1 MSRPAYLALAG
12 VVIAVI
18 AIALNFL
25 VDGEKPVDEVPVV
38 ANQPGSAPPPPA
50 TAGTEPKG
58 ASSPELTVSGSATLN
73 GPADAGAPVR
83 PSFDVVRVN
92 PQGDVV
98 IAGRAAP
105 NAEVTIRQGDTV
117 LGTVRADERGEWV
130 FVPKTPLAPGSR
142 ELSLSARGADGTVI
156 AAERNVVVVVPE
168 KGKDIAGREI
178 SEPEQAGQSGPL
190 AVLVPR
196 NGDGASIVLQK
207 PGEQSAANAPSAA
220 DQKASPLALDSV
232 DYDQQGRL
240 VVSGRGAGDRA
251 VNVYLDNKFIGTAPI
266 GEGGR
271 WRVAPAADVPPGL
284 YALRIDQIDL
294 EGKVDAR
301 IETRFARAG
310 LLDQAPGDGVVLVE
324 PGNSLWRIARNIY
337 GRGVRYTV
345 IYEANRG
352 QIRDP
357 NLIFPGQVFLVP
369 PVN

>member
-18 AIALNFL
+18 AIALNFR
-25 VDGEKPVDEVPVV
+25 VDGEKPAGDAPVV
-38 ANQPGSAPPPPA
+38 AGPSGSTPPPSAPARTGSMEAPSPEAAASGSSPA
-50 TAGTEPKG
+50 DRPAGT
-58 ASSPELTVSGSATLN
+58 V
-73 GPADAGAPVR
+73 APVR
-83 PSFDVVRVN
+83 PSFDVVRIN

-142 ELSLSARGADGTVI
+142 ELSLSARSADGTVI
-156 AAERNVVVVVPE
+156 ASERNVVVVVPE
-168 KGKDIAGREI
+168 KGKDIAGRTLT
-178 SEPEQAGQSGPL
+178 EPEQAGRAGPL

-207 PGEQSAANAPSAA
+207 PGEGSAA
-220 DQKASPLALDSV
+220 DASPGGGQKDSSLALDSV

-240 VVSGRGAGDRA
+240 VVSGRGAGDRS

-271 WRVAPAADVPPGL
+271 WRVAPTADVPPGL

-310 LLDQAPGDGVVLVE
+310 LMDQAPGDGVVLVE

-337 GRGVRYTV
+337 GKGVRYTV

>member
-1 MSRPAYLALAG
+1 MKVSRPAYIALAG
-12 VVIAVI
+12 IVIAVI
-18 AIALNFL
+18 AIALNFF
-25 VDGEKPVDEVPVV
+25 VDDEKPVDGKPVI
-38 ANQPGSAPPPPA
+38 A
-50 TAGTEPKG
+50 TQ
-58 ASSPELTVSGSATLN
+58 SGSTSLPTAPTASKSN
-73 GPADAGAPVR
+73 GVSAVSPGESTADRPADAAAPVL

-92 PQGDVV
+92 PRGDVV

-105 NAEVTIRQGDTV
+105 NAEVTIRQGNTV
-117 LGTVRADERGEWV
+117 LGTVRADDRGEWV

-142 ELSLSARGADGTVI
+142 ELSLSAKGADGRVI
-156 AAERNVVVVVPE
+156 ASERNVVVVVPE
-168 KGKDIAGREI
+168 GGKDIAGRVL
-178 SEPEQAGQSGPL
+178 SGPGQSGQGGPL

-196 NGDGASIVLQK
+196 NGDGASTVLQK
-207 PGEQSAANAPSAA
+207 PGGGSATNAPQGM
-220 DQKASPLALDSV
+220 DKKASSLALDSV

-240 VVSGRGAGDRA
+240 VVSGRGAGDRS
-251 VNVYLDNKFIGTAPI
+251 VNVYLDNEFIGTAAV
-266 GEGGR
+266 GDGGR
-271 WRVAPAADVPPGL
+271 WRVAPAAEVPPGL

-294 EGKVDAR
+294 QGKVDAR

-310 LLDQAPGDGVVLVE
+310 LMDQAPGDGVVLVE

-337 GRGVRYTV
+337 GKGVRYTV